1 LTVEQKKHQLARYRI
16 KQAEESLE
24 EAEFLLLGRKSPR
37 SVINRAYYAMFYA
50 VLALLVYEPYS
61 SSKHSGVLSYFNK
74 RFIKEGIFDKNLGR
88 SINKAF
94 ELRQR
99 GDYRE
104 YVELTYE
111 QVEPFIE
118 EARVFVQKVK
128 DYLERNIFKPNC
140 KTVWY

>member
-1 LTVEQKKHQLARYRI
+1 MTVEEKKRELSNYRLR
-16 KQAEESLE
+16 QAEESLD
-24 EAEFLLLGRKSPR
+24 EARFLFSGGKSPR

-61 SSKHSGVLSYFNK
+61 SSKHSGVLSYFNR
-74 RFIKEGIFDKNLGR
+74 RFIKEGIFNDSIGR

-104 YVELTYE
+104 YVDLSHE
-111 QVEPFIE
+111 QVEPFIL
-118 EARVFVQKVK
+118 EAGAFIKAVK
-128 DYLERNIFKPNC
+128 GYLQNIARISG
-140 KTVWY
+140 